1 MKVIRIEPIVKDN
14 TFIVDCDDG
23 NSYVLNESQINL
35 AEYHKIA
42 CGNPDGNLENIL
54 NERN

>member
-1 MKVIRIEPIVKDN
+1 MKVIRIEPKVKDN

-35 AEYHKIA
+35 TEYHKIA
-42 CGNPDGNLENIL
+42 CGVEGANLENIL

>member
-1 MKVIRIEPIVKDN
+1 MKIIRIEPRVKDN
-14 TFIVDCDDG
+14 TFVVDCDDG

-35 AEYHKIA
+35 TEYHKIA
-42 CGNPDGNLENIL
+42 CGVEGANLENIL